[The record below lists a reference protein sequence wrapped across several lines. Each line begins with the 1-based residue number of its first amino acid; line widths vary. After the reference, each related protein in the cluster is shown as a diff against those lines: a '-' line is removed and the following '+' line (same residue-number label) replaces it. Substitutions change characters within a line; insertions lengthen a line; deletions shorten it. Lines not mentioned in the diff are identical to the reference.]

1 MEDLLNLFRNFPFG
15 RAILLA
21 LVTVSYGMALNW
33 IFGRQRRRREGRR
46 DAMLKV
52 VTNGLENGALINLG
66 DVVNV
71 YKGIMRLPSDDLAY
85 RAGLS
90 GFLREY
96 LVELVSG
103 RVTATQSPDRVKEWK
118 PLVTQWLEENE
129 KSAPFADVPEV
140 ERHLVAD
147 IAGFL
152 EANDKDAVRRKLDQ
166 LASSVTVREQ
176 DYQRIR
182 ELNRWSVP
190 LAAIG
195 LAMTILFGIMALL
208 K

>member
-1 MEDLLNLFRNFPFG
+1 MEGLWHSLPG
-15 RAILLA
+15 YVGQTILLSV
-21 LVTVSYGMALNW
+21 VTVSYAMALSSML
-33 IFGRQRRRREGRR
+33 GRQRRRRAERR
-46 DAMLKV
+46 AALLGV
-52 VTNGLENGALINLG
+52 VTNGLDSGALINLG
-66 DVVNV
+66 DMVNV
-71 YKGIMRLPSDDLAY
+71 YKGIMKLPSDDLAY

-96 LVELVSG
+96 LVELVAG
-103 RVTATQSPDRVKEWK
+103 RAMPAQSQDRVKAWK
-118 PLVTQWLEENE
+118 SVVTEWLEENE
-129 KSAPFADVPEV
+129 RSAPFADVPEV

-152 EANDKDAVRRKLDQ
+152 EANDKEAVRRKLDQ

-182 ELNRWSVP
+182 ELNRLSVP

-195 LAMTILFGIMALL
+195 LVMTVLFGVIALL